1 VTPFHHLSGE
11 SHLHRSLGA
20 GPITASRLKRAAASK
35 RLLRRVGTERGTV
48 QAVTCAAGAEASH
61 RLHEL
66 ANVTGVTSR
75 RIDGE
80 TAELCAPTRRWLTT
94 GLDLRF

>member
-1 VTPFHHLSGE
+1 V
-11 SHLHRSLGA
+11 A
-20 GPITASRLKRAAASK
+20 
-35 RLLRRVGTERGTV
+35 
-48 QAVTCAAGAEASH
+48 CAAGAEASH

-80 TAELCAPTRRWLTT
+80 TAELCALTRRWLTT
-94 GLDLRF
+94 GLNLRF